1 MVCVYL
7 LAPQSLAR
15 PCYDA
20 KGEGLRRQGRRW
32 RLGLRRQ
39 GRRYD
44 KRGEKKGARS
54 GRAAAARRGGG

>member
-7 LAPQSLAR
+7 LAHQTFAYPS
-15 PCYDA
+15 YDTR
-20 KGEGLRRQGRRW
+20 GEGLRRQGRRW

-44 KRGEKKGARS
+44 KKGERKGARS